1 MVPRMNPFPWNPLNE
16 VDFILFELNILDI
29 TLSVFMDASIAKS
42 LGMTA
47 ICRFA
52 GMESCPLVNHVPL
65 RPPRLSEA
73 AMRYWKLMGG
83 KNITYRI

>member
-47 ICRFA
+47 ICRFV

-65 RPPRLSEA
+65 RPPRLS
-73 AMRYWKLMGG
+73 RLRCSTGNLWVGR
-83 KNITYRI
+83 T